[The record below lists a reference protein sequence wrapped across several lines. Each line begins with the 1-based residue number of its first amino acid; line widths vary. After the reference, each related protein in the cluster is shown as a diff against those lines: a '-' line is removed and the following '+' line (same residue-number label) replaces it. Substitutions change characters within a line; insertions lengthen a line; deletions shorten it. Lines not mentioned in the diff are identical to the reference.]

1 MSKSP
6 IKRMQEAE
14 LTSYPSRGYTS
25 FPRRETWEFGN
36 QVCWRQD
43 CTVTLASGLVVE
55 VTCRGGSGGDSTT
68 EAHTTLRGRRYY
80 VSFPNSMPT
89 KESMRRLAVA
99 FAARVAKEAKKP

>member
-14 LTSYPSRGYTS
+14 LKSCTSRGYTS
-25 FPRRETWEFGN
+25 FPRRETWNNGN
-36 QVCWRQD
+36 VVRWRQD
-43 CTVTLASGLVVE
+43 CTVTLASGVVVE
-55 VTCRGGSGGDSTT
+55 VSCRGGSGGDSTT
-68 EAHTTLRGRRYY
+68 EAFTLFRGRRYY

-89 KESMRRLAVA
+89 QESMRRLAVA